1 VLDGGTEAMLAGF
14 QPFMRRAGDVL
25 VAPYPVDR
33 DLHLDGRGLL
43 LVPSYFCRRTPLAL
57 VDPSLPPVLVYPAW
71 QPEVSRPAAPGR
83 VVALL
88 GRTRAGVLHSVRA
101 QHHQRDR
108 PPPAGLR
115 RHRQRAPDRTARCR
129 TRGQPAVRELRA
141 ARPDAA
147 GHRAVERWVT
157 GISFQHRT
165 SGGIQARDP

>member
-101 QHHQRDR
+101 PSTTSEIARRLLVSAATASEHLTVLRD
-108 PPPAGLR
+108 AGLV
-115 RHRQRAPDRTARCR
+115 AK
-129 TRGQPAVRELRA
+129 AVRELRA